1 MISLLLV
8 LDVSRRSMQSAIRES
23 DDFTSLFLVEE
34 FFFFFVSLR
43 FVDCNCNICILAFT
57 FLLRS
62 QLGKIRG
69 KNGSSLLMFNIA
81 VALLC

>member
-34 FFFFFVSLR
+34 SFFFFVSL
-43 FVDCNCNICILAFT
+43 
-57 FLLRS
+57 
-62 QLGKIRG
+62 
-69 KNGSSLLMFNIA
+69 
-81 VALLC
+81 